1 MKIYNSLTR
10 KKEEFVPLTR
20 KKEEFVPLEPG
31 KVSMYVCGPTV
42 YNYFHIGNGRTFIV
56 FDTIRRYMEYRGYE
70 VNFVQNFTDIDDKM
84 INKANEENTTVKEIG
99 DKYICE
105 YYKDADGLNIKRA
118 TTNPRATEY
127 ISEIIE
133 FVSGLIEKGYAYEV
147 NGDVYFRTKKF
158 EGYGQLIGQNL
169 DDLQAGAR
177 INVDERKEDPMD
189 FAIWKAQKPG
199 EPAWECPWGL
209 GRPGWHIECSCMAK
223 NLLGDTIDIHAGGM
237 DLSFP
242 HHENEIAQSEL
253 GRPGWHIECSCMA
266 KNLLGDTIDI
276 HAGGMDL
283 SFPHHENEIAQS
295 EALTG
300 KKFANYWMHAAFLNV
315 NNQKMSKSLN
325 NFLTARDALKQ
336 YDADVIRFLMLS
348 GHYRIQLNFSSE
360 LLESAK
366 ASVERLYNAI
376 GNLENLILEVKN
388 EKMTDEEVKYLES
401 LGTYRQRYIEKMDDD
416 FNTADAISVLF
427 DLIRDINSNVGINSS
442 KELCEKAL
450 ELIRELVLPLGIL
463 QKTTKGNLEVEIEAL
478 IAERQQ
484 ARKDKNF
491 ALADKIRDE
500 LKARGIELLDTP
512 QGVRWKKVD

>member
-10 KKEEFVPLTR
+10 KKEEFVPL
-20 KKEEFVPLEPG
+20 KPG

-56 FDTIRRYMEYRGYE
+56 FDTLRRYMEYRGYE

-118 TTNPRATEY
+118 TINPRATEY

-133 FVSGLIEKGYAYEV
+133 FVSELIEKGYAYEV

-223 NLLGDTIDIHAGGM
+223 KLLGDTIDIHAGGM
-237 DLSFP
+237 DL
-242 HHENEIAQSEL
+242 A
-253 GRPGWHIECSCMA
+253 
-266 KNLLGDTIDI
+266 
-276 HAGGMDL
+276 
-283 SFPHHENEIAQS
+283 FPHHENEIAQS
-295 EALTG
+295 EALTE

-325 NFLTARDALKQ
+325 NFLTARDALKE

-348 GHYRIQLNFSSE
+348 GHYRIQLNFSNE

-376 GNLENLILEVKN
+376 GNLENLISEVKN

-450 ELIRELVLPLGIL
+450 ELIRELGLPLGIL
-463 QKTTKGNLEVEIEAL
+463 QKTTKGNLEAEIEAL

-484 ARKDKNF
+484 ARKDRNF

-500 LKARGIELLDTP
+500 LKNRGIELLDTP
-512 QGVRWKKVD
+512 QGVRWKKVN

>member
-1 MKIYNSLTR
+1 MKIYNS
-10 KKEEFVPLTR
+10 LTR

-127 ISEIIE
+127 ISEIID

-199 EPAWECPWGL
+199 EPAWECTWGL

-237 DLSFP
+237 DL
-242 HHENEIAQSEL
+242 A
-253 GRPGWHIECSCMA
+253 
-266 KNLLGDTIDI
+266 
-276 HAGGMDL
+276 
-283 SFPHHENEIAQS
+283 FPHHENEIAQS

-325 NFLTARDALKQ
+325 NFLTARDALKE

-348 GHYRIQLNFSSE
+348 GHYRIQLNFSNE

-366 ASVERLYNAI
+366 ASIERLYNAI
-376 GNLENLILEVKN
+376 GNLENLISEVKN
-388 EKMTDEEVKYLES
+388 EKMTEEEIKYLES
-401 LGTYRQRYIEKMDDD
+401 LDTYRQRYIEKMDDD

-427 DLIRDINSNVGINSS
+427 DLIRDTNSNIGINSS

-450 ELIRELVLPLGIL
+450 ELIRELGLPLGIL
-463 QKTTKGNLEVEIEAL
+463 QKTTKGDLEAEIEAL

-484 ARKDKNF
+484 ARKDRNF
-491 ALADKIRDE
+491 ALADKIRDD
-500 LKARGIELLDTP
+500 LKAKGIELLDTP

>member
-10 KKEEFVPLTR
+10 KKEEYIPLN
-20 KKEEFVPLEPG
+20 PG
-31 KVSMYVCGPTV
+31 KVNMYVCGPTV

-223 NLLGDTIDIHAGGM
+223 KLLGDTIDIHAGGM
-237 DLSFP
+237 DL
-242 HHENEIAQSEL
+242 A
-253 GRPGWHIECSCMA
+253 
-266 KNLLGDTIDI
+266 
-276 HAGGMDL
+276 
-283 SFPHHENEIAQS
+283 FPHHENEIAQS

-300 KKFANYWMHAAFLNV
+300 KKFAKYWMHAAFLNV

-376 GNLENLILEVKN
+376 GNLENLISEVKN

-401 LGTYRQRYIEKMDDD
+401 LDAYRQRYIEKMDDD

-450 ELIRELVLPLGIL
+450 ELIRELGLPLGIL
-463 QKTTKGNLEVEIEAL
+463 QKTTKGNLEAEIEAL

-484 ARKDKNF
+484 ARKDRNF

>member
-10 KKEEFVPLTR
+10 KKEEFVPL
-20 KKEEFVPLEPG
+20 KPG

-42 YNYFHIGNGRTFIV
+42 YNYFNIVNGRTFIV

-127 ISEIIE
+127 INEIID

-223 NLLGDTIDIHAGGM
+223 RLLGDTIDIHAGGM
-237 DLSFP
+237 DL
-242 HHENEIAQSEL
+242 A
-253 GRPGWHIECSCMA
+253 
-266 KNLLGDTIDI
+266 
-276 HAGGMDL
+276 
-283 SFPHHENEIAQS
+283 FPHHENEIAQS

-325 NFLTARDALKQ
+325 NFLTARDALKE

-348 GHYRIQLNFSSE
+348 GHYRIQLNFSNE

-376 GNLENLILEVKN
+376 GNLENLISEVKN
-388 EKMTDEEVKYLES
+388 EKMTDEEIKYLES
-401 LGTYRQRYIEKMDDD
+401 LDAYRQRYIEKMDDD

-427 DLIRDINSNVGINSS
+427 DLIRDTNSNIGINSS

-450 ELIRELVLPLGIL
+450 ELIRELGLPLGIL
-463 QKTTKGNLEVEIEAL
+463 QKTTKGDLEAEVEAL

-484 ARKDKNF
+484 ARKDRNF

>member
-10 KKEEFVPLTR
+10 KKEEFVPL
-20 KKEEFVPLEPG
+20 EPG
-31 KVSMYVCGPTV
+31 KVNMYVCGPTV

-84 INKANEENTTVKEIG
+84 INKANEEHTTVKEIG
-99 DKYICE
+99 DKYIDE

-158 EGYGQLIGQNL
+158 ESYGQLIGQNL
-169 DDLQAGAR
+169 DDLRSGAR
-177 INVDERKEDPMD
+177 INVDERKEDPVD

-199 EPAWECPWGL
+199 EPAWESPWGL

-223 NLLGDTIDIHAGGM
+223 KLLGETIDIHAGGM
-237 DLSFP
+237 DL
-242 HHENEIAQSEL
+242 A
-253 GRPGWHIECSCMA
+253 
-266 KNLLGDTIDI
+266 
-276 HAGGMDL
+276 
-283 SFPHHENEIAQS
+283 FPHHENEIAQS

-300 KKFANYWMHAAFLNV
+300 EKFANYWMHSAFLNV

-325 NFLTARDALKQ
+325 NFLTARDALKK

-348 GHYRIQLNFSSE
+348 GHYRIQLNFSE
-360 LLESAK
+360 DLLESAK
-366 ASVERLYNAI
+366 SSVERLYNAV
-376 GNLENLILEVKN
+376 GNLENLISEVKVD
-388 EKMTDEEVKYLES
+388 EMTKDEQEYLNS
-401 LGTYRQRYIEKMDDD
+401 LDAYRQRYIEKMDDD

-450 ELIRELVLPLGIL
+450 ELIRELGSPLGIL
-463 QKTTKGNLEVEIEAL
+463 QKTTKGNLEEEIEAL

-484 ARKDKNF
+484 ARKDRNF
-491 ALADKIRDE
+491 ALADKIRYD
-500 LKARGIELLDTP
+500 LKGRGIELLDTP

>member
-10 KKEEFVPLTR
+10 KKEEFVPLQ
-20 KKEEFVPLEPG
+20 EG

-84 INKANEENTTVKEIG
+84 IKRANEENTNIKEIG
-99 DKYICE
+99 DKYISE

-127 ISEIIE
+127 INEIID
-133 FVSGLIEKGYAYEV
+133 FVSGLIEKGFAYEV

-158 EGYGQLIGQNL
+158 DGYGQLIGQNL

-199 EPAWECPWGL
+199 EPAWDCPWGK

-237 DLSFP
+237 DL
-242 HHENEIAQSEL
+242 A
-253 GRPGWHIECSCMA
+253 
-266 KNLLGDTIDI
+266 
-276 HAGGMDL
+276 
-283 SFPHHENEIAQS
+283 FPHHENEIAQS

-325 NFLTARDALKQ
+325 NFLTAREALKE

-348 GHYRIQLNFSSE
+348 GHYRIQLNFSKD
-360 LLESAK
+360 LLDSAK
-366 ASVERLYNAI
+366 ASIERLYNAI
-376 GNLENLILEVKN
+376 GNLENLISEVKV
-388 EKMTDEEVKYLES
+388 EKMTEEEMKYLES
-401 LGTYRQRYIEKMDDD
+401 LDVYRQRYIEKMDDD

-427 DLIRDINSNVGINSS
+427 DLIRDINSNIGVNSS

-450 ELIRELVLPLGIL
+450 ELIRELGLPLGIL
-463 QKTTKGNLEVEIEAL
+463 QKTTKGDLEAEVEAL
-478 IAERQQ
+478 SLIH
-484 ARKDKNF
+484 
-491 ALADKIRDE
+491 I
-500 LKARGIELLDTP
+500 
-512 QGVRWKKVD
+512 

>member
-10 KKEEFVPLTR
+10 KKEEFVPLQ
-20 KKEEFVPLEPG
+20 EG

-84 INKANEENTTVKEIG
+84 IKRANEENTNIKEIG
-99 DKYICE
+99 DKYISE

-127 ISEIIE
+127 INEIID
-133 FVSGLIEKGYAYEV
+133 FVSGLIEKGFAYEV

-158 EGYGQLIGQNL
+158 DGYGQLIGQNL

-199 EPAWECPWGL
+199 EPAWDCPWGK

-237 DLSFP
+237 DL
-242 HHENEIAQSEL
+242 A
-253 GRPGWHIECSCMA
+253 
-266 KNLLGDTIDI
+266 
-276 HAGGMDL
+276 
-283 SFPHHENEIAQS
+283 FPHHENEIAQS

-325 NFLTARDALKQ
+325 NFLTAREALKE

-348 GHYRIQLNFSSE
+348 GHYRIQLNFSKD
-360 LLESAK
+360 LLDSAK
-366 ASVERLYNAI
+366 ASIERLYNAI
-376 GNLENLILEVKN
+376 GNLENLISEVKV
-388 EKMTDEEVKYLES
+388 EKMTEEEMKYLES
-401 LGTYRQRYIEKMDDD
+401 LDAYRQRYIEKMDDD

-427 DLIRDINSNVGINSS
+427 DLIRDINSNIGVNSS

-450 ELIRELVLPLGIL
+450 ELIRELGLPLGIL
-463 QKTTKGNLEVEIEAL
+463 QKTTKGDLEAEVEAL

-491 ALADKIRDE
+491 ALADKIRDA
-500 LKARGIELLDTP
+500 LKAKGIELLDTP
-512 QGVRWKKVD
+512 QGVRWKKIG

>member
-10 KKEEFVPLTR
+10 KKEEFIPLN
-20 KKEEFVPLEPG
+20 PG
-31 KVSMYVCGPTV
+31 KVNMYVCGPTV

-147 NGDVYFRTKKF
+147 KGDVYFRTKKF

-223 NLLGDTIDIHAGGM
+223 KLLGDTIDIHAGGM
-237 DLSFP
+237 DL
-242 HHENEIAQSEL
+242 A
-253 GRPGWHIECSCMA
+253 
-266 KNLLGDTIDI
+266 
-276 HAGGMDL
+276 
-283 SFPHHENEIAQS
+283 FPHHENEIAQS

-300 KKFANYWMHAAFLNV
+300 KKFAKYWMHAAFLNV

-376 GNLENLILEVKN
+376 GNLENLISEVKN

-401 LGTYRQRYIEKMDDD
+401 LDAYRQRYIEKMDDD

-450 ELIRELVLPLGIL
+450 ELIRELGLPLGIL
-463 QKTTKGNLEVEIEAL
+463 QKTTKGNLEAEIEAL

-484 ARKDKNF
+484 ARKDRNF

>member
-1 MKIYNSLTR
+1 MKIFNS
-10 KKEEFVPLTR
+10 LTR

-31 KVSMYVCGPTV
+31 KVKMYVCGPTV
-42 YNYFHIGNGRTFIV
+42 YNFFHIGNGRTFIV

-70 VNFVQNFTDIDDKM
+70 VEYVQNFTDIDDKM
-84 INKANEENTTVKEIG
+84 INKANEEGTTVKEIG

-118 TTNPRATEY
+118 TINPRATEF
-127 ISEIIE
+127 ITDIIK
-133 FVSGLIEKGYAYEV
+133 FVKGLIEKGYAYEV

-169 DDLQAGAR
+169 EDLQAGAR

-199 EPAWECPWGL
+199 EPAWQSPWGP

-223 NLLGDTIDIHAGGM
+223 
-237 DLSFP
+237 
-242 HHENEIAQSEL
+242 
-253 GRPGWHIECSCMA
+253 
-266 KNLLGDTIDI
+266 KLLGDTIDI

-300 KKFANYWMHAAFLNV
+300 KKFANYWMHSAFLNV

-325 NFLTARDALKQ
+325 NFLTARDSLKQ

-348 GHYRIQLNFSSE
+348 GHYRIQLNFSND

-366 ASVERLYNAI
+366 ASIERLYNAI
-376 GNLENLILEVKN
+376 GNLENLITEVN
-388 EKMTDEEVKYLES
+388 TEKMNDEEVKYLQS
-401 LGTYRQRYIEKMDDD
+401 LNQYRERYIEKMDDD

-427 DLIRDINSNVGINSS
+427 DLIRDTNSNVTINSS

-450 ELIRELVLPLGIL
+450 SLIRELGAPLGIL
-463 QKTTKGNLEVEIEAL
+463 QKTTKGNLEEEIEAL

-500 LKARGIELLDTP
+500 LKAKGIELLDTP

>member
-10 KKEEFVPLTR
+10 KKEEFIPLN
-20 KKEEFVPLEPG
+20 PG
-31 KVSMYVCGPTV
+31 KVNMYVCGPTV

-127 ISEIIE
+127 ISEIIK

-169 DDLQAGAR
+169 EDLQAGAR

-237 DLSFP
+237 DL
-242 HHENEIAQSEL
+242 A
-253 GRPGWHIECSCMA
+253 
-266 KNLLGDTIDI
+266 
-276 HAGGMDL
+276 
-283 SFPHHENEIAQS
+283 FPHHENEIAQS

-325 NFLTARDALKQ
+325 NFLTARDALKE

-348 GHYRIQLNFSSE
+348 GHYRIQLNFSNE

-366 ASVERLYNAI
+366 ASIERLYNAI
-376 GNLENLILEVKN
+376 GNLENLILEVKV
-388 EKMTDEEVKYLES
+388 EKMNDEEVKYLES
-401 LGTYRQRYIEKMDDD
+401 LDAYRQRYIEKMDDD

-450 ELIRELVLPLGIL
+450 ELIRELGLPLGIL
-463 QKTTKGNLEVEIEAL
+463 QKTTKANLEEEIEAL

-484 ARKDKNF
+484 ARKDRNF
-491 ALADKIRDE
+491 ALADKIRDA
-500 LKARGIELLDTP
+500 LKAKGIELLDTP
-512 QGVRWKKVD
+512 QGVRWKKID